1 MQRGADL
8 VRSLVVLKDRY
19 GATIGDFLKKGH
31 PMQSGKPSA
40 SIQGAQ
46 LADLAHF
53 LHLKVADTLR
63 SGPFNGPVN
72 VLTGNKAD
80 GKTSFE
86 GAGGC
91 TSCHSVTGDLAGI
104 GAKHD
109 PVTLQQKFLFL
120 RSFAF
125 GRGGRGGAGAGP
137 KPPKPVTL
145 KVTSGGK
152 TVEGAL
158 VHLDDFHVSLR
169 DANGDYHSWA
179 RTAGV
184 TVVKNDPY
192 ATRHAMLDKYTDKNM
207 HYTVV
212 YLESVK

>member
-104 GAKHD
+104 GAKYD